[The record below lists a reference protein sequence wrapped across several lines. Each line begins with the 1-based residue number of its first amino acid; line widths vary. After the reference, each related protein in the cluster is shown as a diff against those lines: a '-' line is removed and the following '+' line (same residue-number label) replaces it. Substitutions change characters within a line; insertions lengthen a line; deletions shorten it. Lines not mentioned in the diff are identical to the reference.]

1 MSEQKEC
8 NELTFEEKIVE
19 TLKGDTQ
26 KDALN
31 FVAFLKANNL
41 STGDNHGTIVF
52 NGDVLA
58 WMHMDGKPD
67 LPGPWT
73 IWPDLI
79 GTVPEGFIFE
89 EAMKEV
95 AWQNIN
101 ICASC
106 GGECAPGNKKS
117 VFGKEFDNVCGA
129 MLAFTDPDCES
140 LECLKKLIEMRK
152 YAMNVG
158 E

>member
-8 NELTFEEKIVE
+8 SELTFEEKIME
-19 TLKGDTQ
+19 TLNGDTQ
-26 KDALN
+26 KNALN
-31 FVAFLKANNL
+31 FATFLKANNL
-41 STGDNHGTIVF
+41 STGENHSTIVF

-79 GTVPEGFIFE
+79 GTVPDGFIFDE
-89 EAMKEV
+89 KMIEV

-106 GGECAPGNKKS
+106 GGGCSPGNKKS
-117 VFGKEFDNVCGA
+117 IFGKDFDNVCGA
-129 MLAFTDPDCES
+129 ILAFTDPGCES
-140 LECLKKLIEMRK
+140 LECIKKLMEMRK
-152 YAMNVG
+152 YVINIG